1 MADSIPSRLQQH
13 EPEPGDY
20 IGHYR
25 ITQLLARG
33 GMGVVYKAFEATLNR
48 HVAIKLLSP
57 TLAADQEFV
66 QRFLH
71 EAQVV
76 ANLHHPNIIHIYYIG
91 QHGDLLY
98 FAMELVEGAD
108 LETLLRQQQQFSV
121 REAVGFIYQAALAL
135 QYAHKHNLLHRDI
148 KPSNLMVAPD
158 GVVKVT
164 DFGLA
169 HNVKADHTGMSMS
182 ILGTP
187 DYLSPEEIRGQTV
200 DHRSDMYSL
209 GATLYHLLAG
219 RPPFSGTTQE
229 EILQH
234 HLRSQPLP
242 IRQFNMK
249 APPTLQQGL

>member
-1 MADSIPSRLQQH
+1 MADSIPSRPQQH
-13 EPEPGDY
+13 EPQPGDY

-108 LETLLRQQQQFSV
+108 LETLLALSSDDIDIGDSHGAAQGHEALRRWAASRNATAEIGRIYV
-121 REAVGFIYQAALAL
+121 R
-135 QYAHKHNLLHRDI
+135 
-148 KPSNLMVAPD
+148 D
-158 GVVKVT
+158 GVVVVEQK
-164 DFGLA
+164 
-169 HNVKADHTGMSMS
+169 
-182 ILGTP
+182 
-187 DYLSPEEIRGQTV
+187 LS
-200 DHRSDMYSL
+200 
-209 GATLYHLLAG
+209 
-219 RPPFSGTTQE
+219 RPNLDKQRRDLVQLSV
-229 EILQH
+229 
-234 HLRSQPLP
+234 
-242 IRQFNMK
+242 
-249 APPTLQQGL
+249 